1 MSTMLMA
8 MNSGDIQR
16 KGRHSGRKGEQRRV
30 SCSWLAYCV
39 LGATIV
45 GDGHCGQYLPSGIVH
60 VGGNG
65 G

>member
-16 KGRHSGRKGEQRRV
+16 KGRYSGRKGEQRRV

-39 LGATIV
+39 LGATITK
-45 GDGHCGQYLPSGIVH
+45 DGCYVQYLPSGIVH
-60 VGGNG
+60 VGGDG